1 MFLYIKMYEYSINNK
16 RFKSL
21 YGVQKY
27 YLNNYKGILKD
38 GFTFHYKN
46 DNEVY
51 LVLNIN
57 KVHIRTSILFE
68 TLYYQGYDLVLFG
81 KSNNDIMQTII
92 ELYSEYLSYESYLLY
107 GITDDINFFMESSYK
122 NFSNPKDYI
131 TSEEINIMAYKC
143 AEYDLENDKTKKFDM
158 VFAEYLNIS
167 KNDLIEEFYNKYNY
181 DYHEK
186 VLKDLI
192 VIISLPIASS
202 ILNDSISNYQIAK
215 KEYLYNKKN
224 SQKLALSKINKYGGK
239 L

>member
-1 MFLYIKMYEYSINNK
+1 MYEYSINNK

-46 DNEVY
+46 DNEVC

-57 KVHIRTSILFE
+57 KVYIRTPILFE
-68 TLYYQGYDLVLFG
+68 TLYYQGYDLMLFN
-81 KSNNDIMQTII
+81 KFNNDDMQTII
-92 ELYSEYLSYESYLLY
+92 ELYSEYLSYENYLLY
-107 GITDDINFFMESSYK
+107 GIADDINFFMVSPYK
-122 NFSNPKDYI
+122 GFSNPEDYV

-143 AEYDLENDKTKKFDM
+143 AEYDLENDKTKEFD
-158 VFAEYLNIS
+158 VIFTEYLNIS

-192 VIISLPIASS
+192 VIISLPIASL
-202 ILNDSISNYQIAK
+202 ILNDSISNYQTIK
-215 KEYLYNKKN
+215 KEYLYNKN
-224 SQKLALSKINKYGGK
+224 ISQKLALSKINKYGG
-239 L
+239 

>member
-1 MFLYIKMYEYSINNK
+1 MYEYSINNK

-27 YLNNYKGILKD
+27 YLNNYKGKLKD

-46 DNEVY
+46 DNEVC

-57 KVHIRTSILFE
+57 KVYIRTPILFE
-68 TLYYQGYDLVLFG
+68 TLYYQGYDLMLFN
-81 KSNNDIMQTII
+81 KFNNDDMQTII
-92 ELYSEYLSYESYLLY
+92 ELYSEYLSYENYLLY
-107 GITDDINFFMESSYK
+107 GIADDINFFMVSPYK
-122 NFSNPKDYI
+122 DFFNLEDYV

-143 AEYDLENDKTKKFDM
+143 AEYDLENDKTKEFD
-158 VFAEYLNIS
+158 VIFTEYLNIS

-192 VIISLPIASS
+192 AIISLPVISL
-202 ILNDSISNYQIAK
+202 ILNEAISNYQTIK
-215 KEYLYNKKN
+215 KEYLYNKN
-224 SQKLALSKINKYGGK
+224 SLQKLALSKINKYGG
-239 L
+239 

>member
-1 MFLYIKMYEYSINNK
+1 
-16 RFKSL
+16 
-21 YGVQKY
+21 
-27 YLNNYKGILKD
+27 
-38 GFTFHYKN
+38 
-46 DNEVY
+46 
-51 LVLNIN
+51 
-57 KVHIRTSILFE
+57 
-68 TLYYQGYDLVLFG
+68 
-81 KSNNDIMQTII
+81 MQTII